1 MGSCPRSPFLQP
13 VTEPTT
19 RLNLLLEAV
28 SGQDT
33 LLILPHNDP
42 DPDAIASALALR
54 YLLMKQRGVVAHI
67 GYEGIIGRAENK
79 ALVRYL
85 GYPLQRLA
93 DLGMPP
99 ATPVALVDTQPGTG
113 NNALAAHAPVAIVVD
128 HHTIREGTMRAAYA
142 DVRTGYGSSS
152 TIMTEYLRTAG
163 LEPSAQLAT
172 ALFYGIKT
180 DTMRLGRGVSPAD
193 VDCYFYLQPLVD
205 VEALVEIEQAQ
216 VPADYFKSF
225 ANTLGAAQI
234 TDGIVISFVG
244 EMKYPD
250 LAAEMADLL
259 LRLQGTRWVICMGQ
273 YNGDLILAIRTRKQN
288 GAGRLVQTIV
298 GDQGVAGGHNTMAG
312 GRIPLNGRPPE
323 PLVAELAAAALH
335 YLNVPPEREKKPL
348 VG

>member
-1 MGSCPRSPFLQP
+1 
-13 VTEPTT
+13 VTDPTT
-19 RLNLLLEAV
+19 RLDLLLEAV
-28 SGQDT
+28 AGRNT

-54 YLLMKQRGVVAHI
+54 YLLMKQRGLVAHI

-99 ATPVALVDTQPGTG
+99 GTPVALVDTQPGTG
-113 NNALAAHAPVAIVVD
+113 NNALPPNAPVAIVID
-128 HHTIREGTMRAAYA
+128 HHSIREGTAQATYA

-163 LEPSAQLAT
+163 LEPSSQLAT

-193 VDCYFYLQPLVD
+193 VACYFYLQPLID

-216 VPADYFKSF
+216 VPPDYFKSF
-225 ANTLGAAQI
+225 ANTLGAAQM

-259 LRLQGTRWVICMGQ
+259 LRLQGTRWVLCMGQ
-273 YNGDLILAIRTRKQN
+273 YNGDLILAIRTRNQN

-298 GDQGVAGGHNTMAG
+298 GDKGVAGGHNTMAG
-312 GRIPLNGRPPE
+312 GRIPLNGRPAE
-323 PLVAELAAAALH
+323 AVVAELTAEALRC
-335 YLNVPPEREKKPL
+335 LNVPPDREKKPL

>member
-1 MGSCPRSPFLQP
+1 MTDSNN
-13 VTEPTT
+13 
-19 RLNLLLEAV
+19 RLDLLLEAV
-28 SGQDT
+28 AGRDT

-54 YLLMKQRGVVAHI
+54 YLLTKKKGIVAHI

-99 ATPVALVDTQPGTG
+99 GTPAALVDTQPGSG
-113 NNALAAHAPVAIVVD
+113 NNALPATSPVAIVID
-128 HHTIREGTMRAAYA
+128 HHSLREGTGQAAFA

-152 TIMTEYLRTAG
+152 TILTEYLRQAG
-163 LEPSAQLAT
+163 LEPSGQLAT

-193 VDCYFYLQPLVD
+193 VDCYFYLQPFVD
-205 VEALVEIEQAQ
+205 VEALVDIEQAQ
-216 VPADYFKSF
+216 VPPDYFKSF
-225 ANTLGAAQI
+225 ANALGAAKMI
-234 TDGIVISFVG
+234 DGIVISYVG
-244 EMKYPD
+244 QMKYPD

-259 LRLQGTRWVICMGQ
+259 LRLQGTRWVISLGQ
-273 YNGDLILAIRTRKQN
+273 YNGDLILAIRTRGQN

-298 GDQGVAGGHNTMAG
+298 GDKGVAGGHNTMAG
-312 GRIPLNGRPPE
+312 GRIPLNGRPADS
-323 PLVAELAAAALH
+323 LVAELTDIALRC
-335 YLNVPPEREKKPL
+335 LDVPLERERKPL
-348 VG
+348 VS